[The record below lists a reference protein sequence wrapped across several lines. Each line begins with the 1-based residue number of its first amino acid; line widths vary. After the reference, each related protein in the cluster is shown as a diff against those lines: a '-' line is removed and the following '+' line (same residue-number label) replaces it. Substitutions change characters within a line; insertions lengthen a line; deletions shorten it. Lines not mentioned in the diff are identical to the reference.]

1 MSDPQTTEIT
11 SMTLVLIGL
20 AAVVFAVLA
29 GVVHTVWQRRHHR
42 RTQQQ
47 WEERER
53 LLDRRP

>member
-1 MSDPQTTEIT
+1 
-11 SMTLVLIGL
+11 MTLVLVGL

-42 RTQQQ
+42 RTRQQ

-53 LLDRRP
+53 LLDRKP